1 MVSILLVFGTMIEF
15 TIVLIAKQKLDW
27 DGKNIKD
34 NDKKS
39 TLKPKEAFP
48 DLKRRSSIKMIDDIR
63 PVDNTT
69 NDGMTEESLAPN
81 QILDYLTSSTNMPS
95 YRKTDIIAFFLFSGF
110 YVLFNI
116 IYFAICMS

>member
-1 MVSILLVFGTMIEF
+1 MIF
-15 TIVLIAKQKLDW
+15 L
-27 DGKNIKD
+27 NR
-34 NDKKS
+34 
-39 TLKPKEAFP
+39 KEAFL
-48 DLKRRSSIKMIDDIR
+48 DLKRRSSMKIDDIR
-63 PVDNTT
+63 EEDDTA

-81 QILDYLTSSTNMPS
+81 QILDYLTPSKNMPS

>member
-1 MVSILLVFGTMIEF
+1 MIEF

-27 DGKNIKD
+27 GGKSTKE
-34 NDKKS
+34 NDKKL
-39 TLKPKEAFP
+39 TLKPKEACP
-48 DLKRRSSIKMIDDIR
+48 DLKRRSTIKMIDDIR